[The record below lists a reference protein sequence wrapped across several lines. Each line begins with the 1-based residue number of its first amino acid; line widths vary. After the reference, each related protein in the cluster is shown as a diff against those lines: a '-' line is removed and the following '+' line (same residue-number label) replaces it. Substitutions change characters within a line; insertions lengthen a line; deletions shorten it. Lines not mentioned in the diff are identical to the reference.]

1 MNEGSSRPGLFLD
14 SLIILILVL
23 IIGFRNVV
31 VLYRNMTYPS
41 QILGFRIKE

>member
-31 VLYRNMTYPS
+31 VSGMYL
-41 QILGFRIKE
+41 KEIYKGL

>member
-1 MNEGSSRPGLFLD
+1 MNEGSSRPELFLD

-31 VLYRNMTYPS
+31 VSGMYL
-41 QILGFRIKE
+41 KEIYKGLRQN